1 MVLSESRMAGVKSL
15 PNEPAES
22 SRADDPAPMDKS
34 ALRSSHPALR
44 NAEITIGPGW
54 YGLVRELFGQL
65 PREVIVARIKE
76 ADGELQVHLIGAA
89 DGCDEAIWRAAE
101 LSRYTCAVCGEPGEV
116 VARNGWLKAVCRLH
130 ADAWSLDAPVPG

>member
-1 MVLSESRMAGVKSL
+1 
-15 PNEPAES
+15 
-22 SRADDPAPMDKS
+22 MDES

-44 NAEITIGPGW
+44 NTAITIGPGW

-65 PREVIVARIKE
+65 PRDVIVARIKE

-101 LSRYTCAVCGEPGEV
+101 LSRYTCAVCGEPGAV
-116 VARNGWLKAVCRLH
+116 VARKGRLKAVCGLH
-130 ADAWSLDAPVPG
+130 ADAWNLDAPVPG